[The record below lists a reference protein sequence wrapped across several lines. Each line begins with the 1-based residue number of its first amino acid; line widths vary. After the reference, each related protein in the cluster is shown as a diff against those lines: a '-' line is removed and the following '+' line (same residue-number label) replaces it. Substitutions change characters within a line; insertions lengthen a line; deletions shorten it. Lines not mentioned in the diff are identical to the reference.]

1 MSSKHKSEEFVYD
14 SESGSDFE
22 DVGFEA
28 PKHFEKVPLLTPKTK
43 IGNSEVWLI
52 KAPKGFPVSK
62 LKSLPVSF
70 TSSKVSD
77 KGVKPFDLEGKS
89 FQVNEET
96 FASDS
101 AKYTII
107 HESLLNKKIDRYY
120 TVRQVV
126 EIPEINYSRAIQA
139 RTDVP
144 KEENLRMRHFP
155 TGYSASNYIEAQP
168 IPESR
173 LDEDGKVIK
182 KMRIEPAS
190 EKKEKKDKK
199 EKKEKKD
206 KKDKKKD
213 KKKKKD

>member
-1 MSSKHKSEEFVYD
+1 MAPKHKSEEFVYD

-28 PKHFEKVPLLTPKTK
+28 PKHYEKVPLLTPNAKLDNK
-43 IGNSEVWLI
+43 EIWLI

-62 LKSLPVSF
+62 LKTLPVSF
-70 TSSKVSD
+70 TSSKVSNS
-77 KGVKPFDLEGKS
+77 GVKPFELEGKN

-96 FASDS
+96 FSSDS
-101 AKYTII
+101 AKYSII
-107 HESLLNKKIDRYY
+107 HEDLLNKKIDRYY

-126 EIPEINYSRAIQA
+126 KIPEIDFGKAIRPRQ
-139 RTDVP
+139 DVP

-155 TGYSASNYIEAQP
+155 TGYSANNYEEAQP
-168 IPESR
+168 LPESR

-182 KMRIEPAS
+182 KMKIEPAS
-190 EKKEKKDKK
+190 EKKHKKEKK

-206 KKDKKKD
+206 KKDKKK
-213 KKKKKD
+213 KSS